1 MGDNN
6 GRKLFSAKVIIIVL
20 SVLLALSIAVL
31 GYVVIKNKSFLDTSV
46 SGDNIITNES
56 ESQPESASTPIVIQN
71 DSSISSF
78 DSEGDAAVSDT
89 AVSNAEEGT
98 SIFFSTEK
106 NEDVL
111 PFSLENMFPGDS
123 HAKIYTV
130 NVSHKNDVTLH
141 FRADIRPGYEKLAE
155 VLMIKITDLSSSETL
170 YDGLM
175 RDMPQSVERVL
186 IGADRSSSVTY
197 ETIAYLNTSVTN
209 EYMNQQLCADFH
221 WWIEEQDLEN
231 LDKPPRTF
239 DISDISVPVIF
250 LVASALVFIMI
261 KRRRRA
267 NESD

>member
-20 SVLLALSIAVL
+20 SVLLALSIAAL

-56 ESQPESASTPIVIQN
+56 ESQPESVSTPIVIQN

-78 DSEGDAAVSDT
+78 DSEGDAVVSD
-89 AVSNAEEGT
+89 AEEGT
-98 SIFFSTEK
+98 SLFFSTEK

-111 PFSLENMFPGDS
+111 PFSVGNMFPGDS

-209 EYMNQQLCADFH
+209 EYMNQQLCADFR

>member
-6 GRKLFSAKVIIIVL
+6 GRKLFSAKVIIIIL
-20 SVLLALSIAVL
+20 SVLLALSIAAL

-56 ESQPESASTPIVIQN
+56 ESQPESVSTPIVVQN
-71 DSSISSF
+71 GSSVSSSF
-78 DSEGDAAVSDT
+78 GSESDAAVSD
-89 AVSNAEEGT
+89 AEEGT

-111 PFSLENMFPGDS
+111 PFSVENMFPGDS
-123 HAKIYTV
+123 YAKIYTV

-155 VLMIKITDLSSSETL
+155 VLMIKITDLSSSEAL

-186 IGADRSSSVTY
+186 SGADRSSSVTY

-209 EYMNQQLCADFH
+209 EYMNQQLCADFR

-231 LDKPPRTF
+231 LDNPPKTF
-239 DISDISVPVIF
+239 DIFDISVPVIF
-250 LVASALVFIMI
+250 LVASALVFIII
-261 KRRRRA
+261 KRRRRV